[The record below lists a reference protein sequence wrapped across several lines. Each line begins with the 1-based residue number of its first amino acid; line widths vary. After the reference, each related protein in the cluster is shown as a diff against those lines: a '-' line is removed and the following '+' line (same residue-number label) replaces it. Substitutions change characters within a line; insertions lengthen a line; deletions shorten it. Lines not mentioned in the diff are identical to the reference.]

1 MRLFIGAQRV
11 ATAVML
17 PALLLAGACGTG
29 DGAKKV
35 VVSESVCQ
43 NARFLRMDVGE
54 KHKIVLDNGNF
65 SIGQTSMSFLLE
77 RFPVQIQG
85 EVPENATINGNLT
98 TVGINAA
105 PGDQSSIEVIPTQ
118 AGTFTAQCGT
128 IIGGRST
135 LTELKILIVE

>member
-1 MRLFIGAQRV
+1 MRLLMGPRRV
-11 ATAVML
+11 AAAVML
-17 PALLLAGACGTG
+17 PALLLAGACGAG

-43 NARFLRMDVGE
+43 NARFLRMDVGA

-65 SIGQTSMSFLLE
+65 SIGQKGMSFLME

-85 EVPENATINGNLT
+85 DVPEGAVIAGNLT
-98 TVGINAA
+98 TVGISAA

-128 IIGGRST
+128 RIGGRST

>member
-1 MRLFIGAQRV
+1 MRLFMGPQRV

-17 PALLLAGACGTG
+17 PALLLAVACGTG
-29 DGAKKV
+29 DTAKKV

-65 SIGQTSMSFLLE
+65 SIGQRGMSFLLE
-77 RFPVQIQG
+77 RFPVTIQG
-85 EVPENATINGNLT
+85 DVPEGAVIDGNIT
-98 TVGINAA
+98 TVGISAD
-105 PGDQSSIEVIPTQ
+105 PGDESSIEVIPTQ